1 MTSTFS
7 RTANDPLPQKTLS
20 PGNGSDAQVLA
31 IGASGIDIVGR
42 LTEGLVPGGS
52 APAEIR
58 TTYGGVARN
67 VAENLAN
74 LGQPVTLLT
83 AVGDDLPGKQLVQQ
97 AAATGIDMTHVI
109 FSPEHPTS
117 SYLAVLDE
125 SGEKLYGLDDMRV
138 ISCLTSDYFRHLADL
153 FKQAALLFID
163 ANLSSSALRTIVSL
177 AKKARL
183 PICADPATTGL
194 AHRLLPYLGNL
205 YMITPNS
212 AEAAVLCGYPI
223 QASNRNQALEAA
235 KHLIG
240 QGVEISIIALGEF
253 GVCYAT
259 SETSGRVPALRTEVI
274 DPTGAG
280 DALTASVIF
289 GLLNDI
295 PLDDAVRLGVSAA
308 SLTLNYRGA
317 VIPNLTIEK
326 LYDHLV
332 N

>member
-1 MTSTFS
+1 
-7 RTANDPLPQKTLS
+7 
-20 PGNGSDAQVLA
+20 
-31 IGASGIDIVGR
+31 
-42 LTEGLVPGGS
+42 
-52 APAEIR
+52 
-58 TTYGGVARN
+58 
-67 VAENLAN
+67 
-74 LGQPVTLLT
+74 
-83 AVGDDLPGKQLVQQ
+83 
-97 AAATGIDMTHVI
+97 MTHI
-109 FSPEHPTS
+109 LISPEHPTS
-117 SYLAVLDE
+117 SYLAVLDK
-125 SGEKLYGLDDMRV
+125 SGEKLYGLDDMRA
-138 ISCLTSDYFRHLADL
+138 IGCLTSDYFRQLTDL

-163 ANLSSSALRTIVSL
+163 ANLSTSALRTIVSL

-183 PICADPATTGL
+183 PICADPVTTGL
-194 AHRLLPYLGNL
+194 AHRLLPYLNNL

-212 AEAAVLCGYPI
+212 AEAAVLCGYSI
-223 QASNRNQALEAA
+223 QASSRNQALEAA
-235 KHLIG
+235 KHLIS

-259 SETSGRVPALRTEVI
+259 SATSGRVPALRTEII

-308 SLTLNYRGA
+308 SLTLSYRGA

-332 N
+332 NRVPTWSKSCRLFSQYPLKSHVPWRWSCLWWRSNPQ